1 MDAST
6 TAPSARLALA
16 NERLYQLRDEVRA
29 QRVAAQQDVPPEALP
44 CSAVG
49 SPLLTASL
57 SAEAVNSLPVHL
69 GWESAPV
76 TAVLRRHWSLGRPT
90 EAESAHPSGLKQ
102 PATTVECATCP
113 AGLQAPTDE
122 DKTGAAVKLY
132 PSIGLAMLRQ
142 GREAS
147 GRLWLLLRHLDK
159 KGRGALRID
168 TTTNTLTTKNTKL
181 YLCGKR
187 QLRNLLRDGEGLYWT
202 RDKDHIWLRSTV
214 RVAFSLGV
222 EQLTGRPVAL
232 PSAALLDGIGIFRAH
247 LYAAFHSGRV
257 KESRH
262 GDRAM
267 PIARE
272 TLAQLSG
279 VGRSSQRAYE
289 ERVGLQIQ
297 ANFAVGNLSTKENQE
312 GVAWARGQAFFELK
326 DYHGQQGQEGRTYLA
341 WQLPNSYA
349 GQHSHWSKGRQKR
362 INRQLQDLV
371 MQGMPGNDGGGAERR
386 GPVRAKRYF
395 ANGRLAD
402 KGLSRR
408 GSGSQGDCYWR
419 GRRSR
424 DGRCALWHTW
434 QNT

>member
-57 SAEAVNSLPVHL
+57 SAEAVNGLPVHL

-222 EQLTGRPVAL
+222 EQLTGWPVAL
-232 PSAALLDGIGIFRAH
+232 PAAALLDGIGTFRAH

-267 PIARE
+267 PIARD
-272 TLAQLSG
+272 TLATLSG
-279 VGRSSQRAYE
+279 VGESSQRTYEARLRLRPQVNYAIGEAAEKEKEE
-289 ERVGLQIQ
+289 ER
-297 ANFAVGNLSTKENQE
+297 
-312 GVAWARGQAFFELK
+312 AWQQGQAFFGLK
-326 DYHGQQGQEGRTYLA
+326 DYRGQQGKQGRSYLA
-341 WQLPNSYA
+341 WQLPNSYG
-349 GQHSHWSKGRQKR
+349 GQHQQRPKGRQKR
-362 INRQLQDLV
+362 INRQLKDLV
-371 MQGMPGNDGGGAERR
+371 MKGMPGNDEAAVETQGPEKRYYPNGRSAGQAR
-386 GPVRAKRYF
+386 GPRVAEER
-395 ANGRLAD
+395 
-402 KGLSRR
+402 
-408 GSGSQGDCYWR
+408 YWR
-419 GRRSR
+419 RASGPEGRVT
-424 DGRCALWHTW
+424 LWHPL
-434 QNT
+434 QGN